1 MARPALTQP
10 IGRAMR
16 RENPANAMP
25 RSGCWRCVARPE
37 RGDSRL
43 SLTHELL
50 KRPYDEQPER
60 AGRFYRRAP
69 RGSDQQGG
77 VGFMS

>member
-1 MARPALTQP
+1 
-10 IGRAMR
+10 MR
-16 RENPANAMP
+16 RENPKYVP
-25 RSGCWRCVARPE
+25 REWMLAGAYEAAE
-37 RGDSRL
+37 RGDYAPL
-43 SLTHELL
+43 FELHELL